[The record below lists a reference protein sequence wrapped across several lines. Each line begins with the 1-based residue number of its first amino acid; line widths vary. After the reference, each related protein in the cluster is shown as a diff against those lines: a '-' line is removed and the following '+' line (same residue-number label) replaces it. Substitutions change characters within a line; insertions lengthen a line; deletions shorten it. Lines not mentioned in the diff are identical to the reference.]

1 MKVPRR
7 PRLMKEMAK
16 SSVTTGDN
24 SYALLIRAELHAW
37 QEAYGELAR
46 SFIKTL
52 ADGDA
57 LITSFAFCFDSHGEL
72 TIE

>member
-1 MKVPRR
+1 MKVLRR
-7 PRLMKEMAK
+7 PRLKEIAK
-16 SSVTTGDN
+16 SSVTVGDN
-24 SYALLIRAELHAW
+24 SYALLIRAELHDW

-52 ADGDA
+52 ADEYA